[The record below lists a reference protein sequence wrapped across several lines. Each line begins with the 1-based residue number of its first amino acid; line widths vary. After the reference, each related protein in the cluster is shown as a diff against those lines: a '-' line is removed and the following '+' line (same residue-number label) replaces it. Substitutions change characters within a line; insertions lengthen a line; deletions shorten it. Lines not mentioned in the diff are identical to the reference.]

1 MSLAV
6 DNPIINSPF
15 EEPSQWWDYSEGQPV
30 LREGRRPA
38 GYYLRPRTRA
48 VTGSLFEEE
57 FVRLE
62 LVNEIRARVKAWRER
77 GYPGTSRVTQE
88 LLAYWSRPDRERK
101 LFFCQR
107 EAAETMIWLIEAAA
121 TERMGLEIPLDSPS
135 EEGRSK
141 GYAGL
146 RRYGCKMATGA
157 GKTVVMGMLAAW
169 SVLNKVHYPQR
180 REFSDA
186 ILVVTPNLTVKQR
199 DEVLKPS
206 HPKNIYEALDLIPRS
221 LMEAMG
227 KGRYFV
233 TNWHAFLPQ
242 DEPEPGEQVKGYR
255 SVIRRG
261 KETDRAF
268 ASRVLRELG
277 TKEHILVFNDEAHHA
292 YRPAPVPE
300 EELEGLSAE
309 ERKERK
315 KEEEEAT
322 VWVTGLDRMQAA
334 RGLNFCADLSATPFY
349 LKGSGHEEGRP
360 FPWLVS
366 DFGLVD
372 AVESGIVKIPRIP
385 VDDNSGLPDP
395 KYFRLWEHIMN
406 LLPRPDRA
414 AARRRPKPEAVLR
427 EAQGAFDT
435 LAGQWRETLQ
445 AFQRSGHPVPPAL
458 IVVCDNTKLA
468 EKLYEYISGN
478 GKHGAL
484 PELENKP
491 GQEVTLRIDS
501 AMLGEAESRLEGET
515 QQDAAERLRG
525 IVRTVGKTE
534 WEGEGDPPGKN
545 IRCVVSVGML
555 TEGWD
560 AHNVTQILGLRAFQS
575 QLLCE
580 QVVGRGLRRTNYD
593 EVGNPESVEYVDVYG
608 IPFEVI
614 PVKKVSATRP
624 PTPPRIST
632 LVQAL
637 KERVHLKI
645 EFPRVEGFIFDVRHR
660 VKADIEK
667 IPKLWV
673 HPSREPTE
681 VVAKDAVGYRVG
693 RPDRLGPGREV
704 IQDRNP
710 FHATHR
716 LQATV
721 YEIAAAITNRLHQ
734 DARRFLF
741 PQVLEM
747 VWEYLENR
755 VEFIEAPREEIY
767 LEKYKQRIIE
777 LVSAAIEPDTDAG
790 EPPLLP
796 IIERFRPVGST
807 SEVLF
812 RTVRPCHGT
821 TKSHVSHVAEH
832 SAWEHTVA
840 FYLEKS
846 PHVISYVK
854 NDHLDFVIPY
864 ELYGARHNYLPD
876 YLIRLRRRDS
886 SELKLI
892 LEVKGFETEADRQ
905 KQVTAERWV
914 RAVNHHGGFGEWDLL
929 VCREP
934 HRLLGMLEQSSSALV
949 PGTVEGEIE

>member
-1 MSLAV
+1 LSLAV

-15 EEPSQWWDYSEGQPV
+15 GEPSLWWDYSEGQPIQ
-30 LREGRRPA
+30 REGRRPA
-38 GYYLRPRTRA
+38 GYYLRPRTRSA
-48 VTGSLFEEE
+48 TGSLFEEE
-57 FVRLE
+57 FVPLE
-62 LVNEIRARVKAWRER
+62 LVNEIRSRVKAWSEH
-77 GYPGTSRVTQE
+77 GYPGTTRVTQE
-88 LLAYWSRPDRERK
+88 LLAYWKRPDRERK

-107 EAAETMIWLIEAAA
+107 EAAETVVWLSEAPA
-121 TERMGLEIPLDSPS
+121 TERMGLEIPVDLPS
-135 EEGRSK
+135 DEDRAK

-157 GKTVVMGMLAAW
+157 GKTVVMGMLVAW
-169 SVLNKVHYPQR
+169 SVLNKVHYPQDR
-180 REFSDA
+180 RFSDA
-186 ILVVTPNLTVKQR
+186 ILVVTPNLTVKER

-206 HPKNIYEALDLIPRS
+206 HPANIYEALDLVPRS

-233 TNWHAFLPQ
+233 TNWHAFLPE
-242 DEPEPGEQVKGYR
+242 DEPEQGETAKGYR
-255 SVIRRG
+255 SVVRRG
-261 KETDRAF
+261 KESDKAF
-268 ASRVLRELG
+268 AARVLKELG
-277 TKEHILVFNDEAHHA
+277 NKERVLVFNDEAHHA

-322 VWVTGLDRMQAA
+322 VWVTGLDRIQAA
-334 RGLNFCADLSATPFY
+334 RGLNLCVDLSATPFY

-385 VDDNSGLPDP
+385 VDDNSGQPDP
-395 KYFRLWEHIMN
+395 KYFRLWEHIMQSIP
-406 LLPRPDRA
+406 LSERQT
-414 AARRRPKPEAVLR
+414 ARRIAKPETVLR
-427 EAQGAFDT
+427 EAQGA
-435 LAGQWRETLQ
+435 LANLASEWKKTFER
-445 AFQRSGHPVPPAL
+445 FQESAHPVPPAM
-458 IVVCDNTKLA
+458 IVVCDNTKLS
-468 EKLYEYISGN
+468 KLLYEHIAGDGQQ
-478 GKHGAL
+478 GKVI

-491 GQEVTLRIDS
+491 GQEVTLRIDT
-501 AMLGEAESRLEGET
+501 AIMGEAESRLEGER
-515 QQDAAERLRG
+515 QQDAAERLRAT
-525 IVRTVGKTE
+525 VRTVGKTE

-555 TEGWD
+555 AEGWD

-593 EVGNPESVEYVDVYG
+593 EVANPESVEYVDVYG

-614 PVKKVSATRP
+614 PVKKVSKTKP
-624 PTPPRIST
+624 PTPPRPST

-637 KERVHLKI
+637 KERAHLKI

-660 VKADIEK
+660 VKAEIAK

-673 HPSREPTE
+673 DPSREPTE
-681 VVAKDAVGYRVG
+681 VVAKDAVGYRIG

-704 IQDRNP
+704 VQDRNP
-710 FHATHR
+710 FHETHR
-716 LQATV
+716 VQATV

-741 PQVLEM
+741 PQVLNI
-747 VWEYLENR
+747 VWDYLEDR
-755 VEFIEAPREEIY
+755 VKFVEAPREEIY
-767 LEKYKQRIIE
+767 LERYKQLIIE
-777 LVSAAIEPDTDAG
+777 RITSHIEPDTEAG

-807 SEVLF
+807 GEVLF

-832 SAWEHTVA
+832 SKWEHTVA
-840 FYLEKS
+840 YHLERS
-846 PHVISYVK
+846 PRAVSYVK

-864 ELYGARHNYLPD
+864 EHYGVRLNYLPD
-876 YLIRLRRRDS
+876 YLVRLRRNHGC
-886 SELKLI
+886 ELNLI
-892 LEVKGFETEADRQ
+892 LEVKGFETEQDRAKDVAAQ
-905 KQVTAERWV
+905 RWV
-914 RAVNHHGGFGEWDLL
+914 RAVNHHGGFGFWAIA
-929 VCREP
+929 VCRDP
-934 HRLLGMLEQSSSALV
+934 HELGRIIEQSISESL
-949 PGTVEGEIE
+949 TT

>member
-6 DNPIINSPF
+6 DNPIVNSPF
-15 EEPSQWWDYSEGQPV
+15 EEPTKWWDYSEGQPV
-30 LREGRRPA
+30 QREGRRPA
-38 GYYLRPRTRA
+38 GYYLRPRTRSA
-48 VTGSLFEEE
+48 TGSLFEEE
-57 FVRLE
+57 FVPLD
-62 LVNEIRARVKAWRER
+62 LVNEIRSRVKAWRER
-77 GYPGTSRVTQE
+77 GYPGTTRVTQE
-88 LLAYWSRPDRERK
+88 LLRYWNRPDRERK

-107 EAAETMIWLIEAAA
+107 EAAETMIWLVEAPA
-121 TERMGLEIPLDSPS
+121 TERMGLDIPLDLPS
-135 EEGRSK
+135 DEDRAK

-186 ILVVTPNLTVKQR
+186 ILLVTPNLTVKER
-199 DEVLKPS
+199 DDVLKPW
-206 HPKNIYEALDLIPRS
+206 HPKNIYGDLDLVPRS
-221 LMEAMG
+221 LMDAMG

-233 TNWHAFLPQ
+233 TNWHAFLPE
-242 DEPEPGEQVKGYR
+242 DEPEPGEQDPRHR
-255 SVIRRG
+255 SVVRRG
-261 KETDRAF
+261 KESDRAF

-277 TKEHILVFNDEAHHA
+277 GKEHILVFNDEAHHA

-315 KEEEEAT
+315 HEEEEAT
-322 VWVTGLDRMQAA
+322 VWVTGLDRIQAA
-334 RGLNFCADLSATPFY
+334 RGLNFCVDLSATPFY
-349 LKGSGHEEGRP
+349 LKGSGHEEGSP

-385 VDDNSGLPDP
+385 VDDNSGQPIP
-395 KYFRLWEHIMN
+395 KYFRLWENIMQS
-406 LLPRPDRA
+406 LPLADRQT
-414 AARRRPKPEAVLR
+414 ARRIAKPEAVLR
-427 EAQGAFDT
+427 EAQDALAT
-435 LAGQWRETLQ
+435 LASEWKKKLAEFERNRQ
-445 AFQRSGHPVPPAL
+445 PVPPAL
-458 IVVCDNTKLA
+458 IVVCDNTKLS
-468 EKLYEYISGN
+468 KLLYEHIAGN
-478 GKHGAL
+478 GKQGKVL
-484 PELENKP
+484 PELENKA
-491 GQEVTLRIDS
+491 GQEVTLRIDT
-501 AMLGEAESRLEGET
+501 ATLEEAESRLEGET
-515 QQDAAERLRG
+515 KQDVAARLREA
-525 IVRTVGKTE
+525 VRTVGKME
-534 WEGEGDPPGKN
+534 WEGAGEPPGKN

-560 AHNVTQILGLRAFQS
+560 AHNVTHILGLRAFQS

-593 EVGNPESVEYVDVYG
+593 EVGVPESVEYVDVYG

-614 PVKKVSATRP
+614 PVKKVSSTRP
-624 PTPPRIST
+624 GPEPKPST

-637 KERVHLKI
+637 KERSHLKI
-645 EFPRVEGFIFDVRHR
+645 EFPRVEGFIFDVRQR
-660 VKADIEK
+660 IKANIEK

-673 HPSREPTE
+673 DPSRAPTE
-681 VVAKDAVGYRVG
+681 VIAKDAVGYRLG

-704 IQDRNP
+704 VQDRNP

-721 YEIAAAITNRLHQ
+721 FEVAAEITNRLHE

-741 PQVLEM
+741 PQVLDI

-755 VEFIEAPREEIY
+755 VEFVDAPREEIY

-777 LVSAAIEPDTDAG
+777 LISTAIEPDTEAG

-796 IIERFRPVGST
+796 IIERFRPMGST

-821 TKSHVSHVAEH
+821 AKSHVSHVAEH
-832 SAWEHTVA
+832 SEWEHTVA
-840 FYLEKS
+840 YYLERS

-876 YLIRLRRRDS
+876 YLIRLRRNDG
-886 SELKLI
+886 SELNLI
-892 LEVKGFETEADRQ
+892 LEVKGFETEQDRQ

-914 RAVNHHGGFGEWDLL
+914 RAVNHHGGFGVWVLA

-934 HRLLGMLEQSSSALV
+934 HKLEKLLEARISH
-949 PGTVEGEIE
+949 PK

>member
-6 DNPIINSPF
+6 DNPIVNSPF
-15 EEPSQWWDYSEGQPV
+15 EEPTRWWDYAEGQPT

-38 GYYLRPRTRA
+38 MYYLRPRTRSA
-48 VTGSLFEEE
+48 TGALFEEE
-57 FVRLE
+57 PVLLE
-62 LVNEIRARVKAWRER
+62 TVNQIRARVKAWLER
-77 GYPGTSRVTQE
+77 GYPGTTRVTQE

-107 EAAETMIWLIEAAA
+107 EALETIIWLIEAPA
-121 TERMGLEIPLDSPS
+121 TEHMGLDIPLDLPS
-135 EEGRSK
+135 EEDRAK
-141 GYAGL
+141 DYTGL

-169 SVLNKVHYPQR
+169 SVLNKVHYPQDR
-180 REFSDA
+180 RFSDA
-186 ILVVTPNLTVKQR
+186 ILIVTPNLTVKQR

-206 HPKNIYEALDLIPRS
+206 HPQNIYGALDLVPHS
-221 LMEAMG
+221 LLEALG
-227 KGRYFV
+227 KGRYFI
-233 TNWHAFLPQ
+233 TNWHKFLPE
-242 DEPEPGEQVKGYR
+242 DEPEPGERVEGYR
-255 SVIRRG
+255 SVVRRG
-261 KETDRAF
+261 KESDRAF
-268 ASRVLRELG
+268 ANRVLKDLTPKG
-277 TKEHILVFNDEAHHA
+277 NILVFNDEAHHA
-292 YRPAPVPE
+292 YRPAPVPQ

-309 ERKERK
+309 ERKERQA
-315 KEEEEAT
+315 EDEEAT
-322 VWVTGLDRMQAA
+322 VWVSGLDRLQAA
-334 RGLNFCADLSATPFY
+334 RGTNFCFDLSATPFY

-395 KYFRLWEHIMN
+395 KYFRLWEHIMRS
-406 LLPRPDRA
+406 LPQSDRQT
-414 AARRRPKPEAVLR
+414 ARRIAKPDAVLR
-427 EAQGAFDT
+427 EAQGALGV
-435 LAGQWRETLQ
+435 LASEWKRTFER
-445 AFQRSGHPVPPAL
+445 FQESQHPVPPVL
-458 IVVCDNTKLA
+458 IVVCDNTKLSRL
-468 EKLYEYISGN
+468 LYEHIAGDGRQ
-478 GKHGAL
+478 GKVL

-491 GQEVTLRIDS
+491 GQEVALRIDT

-515 QQDAAERLRG
+515 QQDTAERLRET
-525 IVRTVGKTE
+525 VRTVGKTE

-545 IRCVVSVGML
+545 IRCVISVGML

-614 PVKKVSATRP
+614 PVKKASRTRP
-624 PTPPRIST
+624 PTPPQIST

-637 KERVHLKI
+637 KERAHLKI
-645 EFPRVEGFIFDVRHR
+645 EFPRVEGFIFDVRHK
-660 VKADIEK
+660 VKANIEK
-667 IPKLWV
+667 MPKLLV
-673 HPSREPTE
+673 DPSREPTE
-681 VVAKDAVGYRVG
+681 IVSKDAVGYRLG

-721 YEIAAAITNRLHQ
+721 FEIAAEVTNRLHQ

-741 PQVLEM
+741 PQVLEI
-747 VWEYLENR
+747 VWQYLENR
-755 VEFIEAPREEIY
+755 VEFVEAPREEIY
-767 LEKYKQRIIE
+767 LEKYKQLIVERITD
-777 LVSAAIEPDTDAG
+777 AIEPDTEAG

-807 SEVLF
+807 AEVLF

-821 TKSHVSHVAEH
+821 TKSHVSHVAEQ
-832 SAWEHTVA
+832 SKWEHTVA
-840 FYLEKS
+840 YYLERS
-846 PHVISYVK
+846 PQVVSYVK

-864 ELYGARHNYLPD
+864 ELYGQRHNYLPD
-876 YLIRLRRRDS
+876 YLIRLRQNDD
-886 SELKLI
+886 SELNLI
-892 LEVKGFETEADRQ
+892 LEVKGFESEADRA
-905 KQVTAERWV
+905 KQTAAQRWT
-914 RAVNHHGGFGEWDLL
+914 RAVNHHGGFGTWDLT

-934 HRLLGMLEQSSSALV
+934 HKIQSILNGLSPSETAQSRRSS
-949 PGTVEGEIE
+949 E

>member
-6 DNPIINSPF
+6 DNPIVNSPF

-38 GYYLRPRTRA
+38 GYYLRPRTRS

-57 FVRLE
+57 FVSLD
-62 LVNEIRARVKAWRER
+62 LVNEIRGRVKSWRER

-107 EAAETMIWLIEAAA
+107 EAAETVIWLVEAPA
-121 TERMGLEIPLDSPS
+121 TERMGLEIPLDAPS
-135 EEGRSK
+135 EEDRAK

-169 SVLNKVHYPQR
+169 SVLNKVHYAQR

-186 ILVVTPNLTVKQR
+186 ILVVTPNLTVKER

-206 HPKNIYEALDLIPRS
+206 RPENIYQALDLVPRS
-221 LMEAMG
+221 LMEALA

-233 TNWHAFLPQ
+233 TNWHVFLPQ

-255 SVIRRG
+255 SVVRRG
-261 KETDRAF
+261 KQSDRAF
-268 ASRVLRELG
+268 ASSALRELG
-277 TKEHILVFNDEAHHA
+277 GKEHLLVFNDEAHHA
-292 YRPAPVPE
+292 YRPAPVAE

-309 ERKERK
+309 ERTERK

-322 VWVTGLDRMQAA
+322 VWVTGLDRIQAA
-334 RGLNFCADLSATPFY
+334 RGLNFCFDLSATPFY
-349 LKGSGHEEGRP
+349 LKGSGHEEGCP

-385 VDDNSGLPDP
+385 VDDNSGQPIP
-395 KYFRLWEHIMN
+395 KYFRLWENIMQS
-406 LLPRPDRA
+406 LPLADRQT
-414 AARRRPKPEAVLR
+414 ARRIAKPEAVLR
-427 EAQGAFDT
+427 EAQDALAT
-435 LAGQWRETLQ
+435 LASEWKKKLAEFERNRQ
-445 AFQRSGHPVPPAL
+445 PVPPAL
-458 IVVCDNTKLA
+458 IVVCDNTKLS
-468 EKLYEYISGN
+468 KLLYEHIAGN
-478 GKHGAL
+478 GKQGKVL

-491 GQEVTLRIDS
+491 GQEVTLRIDT
-501 AMLGEAESRLEGET
+501 ATMEEAESRLEGET
-515 QQDAAERLRG
+515 KQDVAARLRET
-525 IVRTVGKTE
+525 VRTVGKIE
-534 WEGEGDPPGKN
+534 WEGQGDPPGKN

-560 AHNVTQILGLRAFQS
+560 AHNVTHILGLRAFQS

-593 EVGNPESVEYVDVYG
+593 EVGDPESVEYVDVYG

-614 PVKKVSATRP
+614 PVKKVSSTRP
-624 PTPPRIST
+624 GPEPKPST
-632 LVQAL
+632 LVQTL
-637 KERVHLKI
+637 KERSHLKI
-645 EFPRVEGFIFDVRHR
+645 EFPRVEGFIFDVRQR
-660 VKADIEK
+660 IKANIEK

-673 HPSREPTE
+673 DPSRAPTE
-681 VVAKDAVGYRVG
+681 VIAKDAVGYRLG

-704 IQDRNP
+704 VQDRNP

-721 YEIAAAITNRLHQ
+721 FEVAAEITNRLHE

-741 PQVLEM
+741 PQVLDI

-755 VEFIEAPREEIY
+755 VEFVDAPREEIY
-767 LEKYKQRIIE
+767 LERYKQLIIE
-777 LVSAAIEPDTDAG
+777 RITNAIEPDTEAG

-821 TKSHVSHVAEH
+821 AKSHVSHVAEH
-832 SAWEHTVA
+832 SEWEHTVA
-840 FYLEKS
+840 YYLERS
-846 PHVISYVK
+846 SHVISYVK

-876 YLIRLRRRDS
+876 YLIRLRRNDG
-886 SELKLI
+886 SELNLI
-892 LEVKGFETEADRQ
+892 LEVKGFETEQDRQ
-905 KQVTAERWV
+905 KEATARRWV
-914 RAVNHHGGFGEWDLL
+914 RAVNHHGGFGEWDLA
-929 VCREP
+929 VCQEP
-934 HRLLGMLEQSSSALV
+934 YRLSEVLHRIASAWAA
-949 PGTVEGEIE
+949 

>member
-1 MSLAV
+1 
-6 DNPIINSPF
+6 
-15 EEPSQWWDYSEGQPV
+15 
-30 LREGRRPA
+30 
-38 GYYLRPRTRA
+38 
-48 VTGSLFEEE
+48 
-57 FVRLE
+57 
-62 LVNEIRARVKAWRER
+62 
-77 GYPGTSRVTQE
+77 
-88 LLAYWSRPDRERK
+88 
-101 LFFCQR
+101 
-107 EAAETMIWLIEAAA
+107 
-121 TERMGLEIPLDSPS
+121 
-135 EEGRSK
+135 
-141 GYAGL
+141 
-146 RRYGCKMATGA
+146 MATGA
-157 GKTVVMGMLAAW
+157 GKTVVMGMLTAW
-169 SVLNKVHYPQR
+169 SVLNKVHFPQR

-186 ILVVTPNLTVKQR
+186 ILVVTPNLTVKER

-206 HPKNIYEALDLIPRS
+206 HPANIYEALDLVLRS

-233 TNWHAFLPQ
+233 TNWHGFLPA
-242 DEPEPGEQVKGYR
+242 DEPEPGEAVKGYR
-255 SVIRRG
+255 SVVRRG
-261 KETDRAF
+261 KESDKAF
-268 ASRVLRELG
+268 AARVLKELG
-277 TKEHILVFNDEAHHA
+277 NKEHILVFNDEAHHA

-322 VWVTGLDRMQAA
+322 VWVTGLDRIQAA
-334 RGLNFCADLSATPFY
+334 RGLNFCVDLSATPFY

-385 VDDNSGLPDP
+385 VDDNSGQPDP
-395 KYFRLWEHIMN
+395 KYFRLWEHIMQSIP
-406 LLPRPDRA
+406 LSERQT
-414 AARRRPKPEAVLR
+414 ARRIAKPETVLR
-427 EAQGAFDT
+427 EAQGALANLASEWKKT
-435 LAGQWRETLQ
+435 LERFRES
-445 AFQRSGHPVPPAL
+445 AHPVPPAM
-458 IVVCDNTKLA
+458 IVVCDNTKLS
-468 EKLYEYISGN
+468 KLLYEHIAGDGQQ
-478 GKHGAL
+478 GKVI

-491 GQEVTLRIDS
+491 GQEVTLRIDT
-501 AMLGEAESRLEGET
+501 AIMGEAESRLEGER
-515 QQDAAERLRG
+515 QQDAAERLRAT
-525 IVRTVGKTE
+525 VRTVGKTE

-545 IRCVVSVGML
+545 IRCVVSVGMR

-614 PVKKVSATRP
+614 PVKKVSKTKP
-624 PTPPRIST
+624 STPPRLST

-637 KERVHLKI
+637 KERAHLRI

-660 VKADIEK
+660 VKAEIAK
-667 IPKLWV
+667 IPKLLV
-673 HPSREPTE
+673 DPSREPTE
-681 VVAKDAVGYRVG
+681 VVAKDAVGYRIG

-704 IQDRNP
+704 VQDRNP
-710 FHATHR
+710 FHETHR
-716 LQATV
+716 VQATV

-741 PQVLEM
+741 SQVLNI
-747 VWEYLENR
+747 VWDYLENR

-767 LEKYKQRIIE
+767 LEKYKQLIIE
-777 LVSAAIEPDTDAG
+777 RITSHIEPDTEAG

-807 SEVLF
+807 GEVLF

-821 TKSHVSHVAEH
+821 TKSHVSHVVEH
-832 SAWEHTVA
+832 SRWEHTVA
-840 FYLEKS
+840 YYLERS
-846 PHVISYVK
+846 PRVVSYVK

-876 YLIRLRRRDS
+876 YLIRIRRNDG
-886 SELKLI
+886 SELNLI
-892 LEVKGFETEADRQ
+892 LEVKGFETEQDRQ
-905 KQVTAERWV
+905 KEVAAKRWV
-914 RAVNHHGGFGEWDLL
+914 QAVNHHGGFGIWHLA
-929 VCREP
+929 VCRDP
-934 HRLLGMLEQSSSALV
+934 HELGRILERSISESAHNLN
-949 PGTVEGEIE
+949 PHS

>member
-6 DNPIINSPF
+6 DNPIVNNPF
-15 EEPSQWWDYSEGQPV
+15 EEPSQYWDYSEGQPV

-38 GYYLRPRTRA
+38 GYYLRPRSRA

-57 FVRLE
+57 FVPLDV
-62 LVNEIRARVKAWRER
+62 VNEIRSRVKAWRER
-77 GYPGTSRVTQE
+77 GYPGTTRVTQE
-88 LLAYWSRPDRERK
+88 LLAYWGRPDRDRK

-107 EAAETMIWLIEAAA
+107 EAVETIIWLIEAPA
-121 TERMGLEIPLDSPS
+121 TERMGLEIPLDLPS
-135 EEGRSK
+135 EEDRTK

-146 RRYGCKMATGA
+146 KRHGCKMATGA
-157 GKTVVMGMLAAW
+157 GKTVVMGMLVGW
-169 SVLNKVHYPQR
+169 SVLNKVHYSQDR
-180 REFSDA
+180 RFSDA
-186 ILVVTPNLTVKQR
+186 ILVVTPNLTVKER
-199 DEVLKPS
+199 DEVLLPS
-206 HPKNIYEALDLIPRS
+206 HAKNIYEALDLVPRS

-255 SVIRRG
+255 SVVRRG
-261 KETDRAF
+261 KQSDRAF
-268 ASRVLRELG
+268 ASSALRELG
-277 TKEHILVFNDEAHHA
+277 GKEHILVFNDEAHHA

-300 EELEGLSAE
+300 EELEGFSAE

-315 KEEEEAT
+315 EEEEEAT
-322 VWVTGLDRMQAA
+322 VWVTGLDRIQAA

-349 LKGSGHEEGRP
+349 LKGSGHEEGHP

-395 KYFRLWEHIMN
+395 KYFRLWEHIMQS
-406 LLPRPDRA
+406 LPLSDRQT
-414 AARRRPKPEAVLR
+414 ARRIAKPEAVLR
-427 EAQGAFDT
+427 EAQDALAT
-435 LAGQWRETLQ
+435 LASEWKKKLAEFERNRQ
-445 AFQRSGHPVPPAL
+445 PVPPAL
-458 IVVCDNTKLA
+458 IVVCDNTKLS
-468 EKLYEYISGN
+468 KLLYEHIAGN
-478 GKHGAL
+478 GKEGKVL
-484 PELENKP
+484 PELENKS
-491 GQEVTLRIDS
+491 GQEVTLRIDT
-501 AMLGEAESRLEGET
+501 ATMEEAESRLEGEAK
-515 QQDAAERLRG
+515 QDFAARLRDA
-525 IVRTVGKTE
+525 VRTVGKTD
-534 WEGEGDPPGKN
+534 WEGEGEPPGKN

-593 EVGNPESVEYVDVYG
+593 EVGDPEAIEYVDVYG

-614 PVKKVSATRP
+614 PVKKVSKTRLATEP
-624 PTPPRIST
+624 KPST

-637 KERVHLKI
+637 KEREHLKI
-645 EFPRVEGFIFDVRHR
+645 TFPRVEGFIFDVRHR
-660 VKADIEK
+660 IKADITTM
-667 IPKLWV
+667 PKMWV
-673 HPSREPTE
+673 DPSRAPTE

-716 LQATV
+716 VQATV
-721 YEIAAAITNRLHQ
+721 FEIAAEITNRLHE

-741 PQVLEM
+741 PQVLEI
-747 VWEYLENR
+747 VWQYLEQR
-755 VEFIEAPREEIY
+755 VEFVDAPREEIY

-777 LVSAAIEPDTDAG
+777 QVSNAIEPDTEAG

-821 TKSHVSHVAEH
+821 SKSHVSHVVEH
-832 SAWEHTVA
+832 SKWEHTVA
-840 FYLEKS
+840 YYLERS
-846 PHVISYVK
+846 PQVIAYVK

-864 ELYGARHNYLPD
+864 ELYGSRHNYLPD
-876 YLIRLRRRDS
+876 YLIRLRRSDG
-886 SELKLI
+886 SELNFI
-892 LEVKGFETEADRQ
+892 LEVKGFETEADRA
-905 KQVTAERWV
+905 KQVAAQRWV
-914 RAVNHHGGFGEWDLL
+914 RAVNHHGDFGEWELA

-934 HRLLGMLEQSSSALV
+934 HRLAALLEGHSLVAVETSS
-949 PGTVEGEIE
+949 PP

>member
-6 DNPIINSPF
+6 DKPIINNPF
-15 EEPSQWWDYSEGQPV
+15 EEPSRWWDYSEGQPV

-62 LVNEIRARVKAWRER
+62 LVNEIRARVKTWRER
-77 GYPGTSRVTQE
+77 GYPGTTRVTQE
-88 LLAYWSRPDRERK
+88 LLSHWSRPDRERK

-107 EAAETMIWLIEAAA
+107 EAAETFIWLIEAAA
-121 TERMGLEIPLDSPS
+121 TERMGIEVPLDLPS
-135 EEGRSK
+135 EEDRAK

-146 RRYGCKMATGA
+146 KRYGCKMATGA
-157 GKTVVMGMLAAW
+157 GKTVLMGMLAAW

-186 ILVVTPNLTVKQR
+186 ILLVTPNLTVKER
-199 DEVLKPS
+199 DDVLKPS
-206 HPKNIYEALDLIPRS
+206 HPKNIYGDLDLVPRS
-221 LMEAMG
+221 LMDAMA

-233 TNWHAFLPQ
+233 TNWHAFLPE
-242 DEPEPGEQVKGYR
+242 DEPEPGEQDPRHR
-255 SVIRRG
+255 SVVRRG
-261 KETDRAF
+261 KESDRAF

-277 TKEHILVFNDEAHHA
+277 GKEHILVFNDEAHHA

-315 KEEEEAT
+315 HEEEEAT
-322 VWVTGLDRMQAA
+322 VWISGLDRIQAA
-334 RGLNFCADLSATPFY
+334 RGINFCADMSATPFY
-349 LKGSGHEEGRP
+349 LKGSGHEEGTP

-385 VDDNSGLPDP
+385 VDDNSGQPIP
-395 KYFRLWEHIMN
+395 KYFRLWENIMQS
-406 LLPRPDRA
+406 LPLADRQT
-414 AARRRPKPEAVLR
+414 ARRIAKPEAVLR
-427 EAQGAFDT
+427 EAQDALAT
-435 LAGQWRETLQ
+435 LASEWKKKLAEFERNRQ
-445 AFQRSGHPVPPAL
+445 PVPPAL
-458 IVVCDNTKLA
+458 IVVCDNTKLS
-468 EKLYEYISGN
+468 KLLYEHIAGN
-478 GKHGAL
+478 GKQGKVL
-484 PELENKP
+484 PELENKA
-491 GQEVTLRIDS
+491 GQEVTLRIDT
-501 AMLGEAESRLEGET
+501 ALLDEAESRLEGET
-515 QQDAAERLRG
+515 RETAEGRLRRK
-525 IVRTVGKTE
+525 VRTVGKTE
-534 WEGEGDPPGKN
+534 WEGEGEPPGKN

-560 AHNVTQILGLRAFQS
+560 AHNVTHILGLRAFQS

-593 EVGNPESVEYVDVYG
+593 EVGDPESVEYVDVYG

-614 PVKKVSATRP
+614 PVKKVSSTRP
-624 PTPPRIST
+624 GPEPKPST

-637 KERVHLKI
+637 KERSHLKI
-645 EFPRVEGFIFDVRHR
+645 EFPRVEGFIFDVRQR
-660 VKADIEK
+660 IKANIEK

-673 HPSREPTE
+673 DPSRAPTE
-681 VVAKDAVGYRVG
+681 VIAKDAVGYRLG

-704 IQDRNP
+704 VQDRNP

-721 YEIAAAITNRLHQ
+721 FEVAAEITNRLHE

-741 PQVLEM
+741 PQVLDI

-755 VEFIEAPREEIY
+755 VEFVDAPREEIY

-777 LVSAAIEPDTDAG
+777 LISTAIEPDTEAG

-821 TKSHVSHVAEH
+821 AKSHVSHVAEH
-832 SAWEHTVA
+832 SEWEHTVA
-840 FYLEKS
+840 YYLERS
-846 PHVISYVK
+846 SHVISYVK

-886 SELKLI
+886 SELNLI

-905 KQVTAERWV
+905 KQVAAQRWE
-914 RAVNHHGGFGEWDLL
+914 RAVNHHGGFGRWELG
-929 VCREP
+929 VCRDP
-934 HRLLGMLEQSSSALV
+934 RRLNELLAALV
-949 PGTVEGEIE
+949 A